1 MTINTKL
8 FFPFIN
14 LLLISLFLETSLD
27 TTLWAETFPYE
38 LFFVFL
44 LNLLITLILV
54 KAKDSAII
62 FSFAGLLSTVSWI
75 ILLLFSD
82 NAGLI
87 GLSDVLIAFFPVIL
101 QIFFINFTAMNNFKK
116 YRYLLLIQL
125 VLAFMDLIL
134 PLFSASFSFRY
145 LIFFI
150 NLFSSLFFCILIYRK
165 ESIVSRPLPKKTIK
179 LILWSMVF
187 SFTPFIFIS
196 LFLSLFIYQS
206 QTIQNTWTLYFIII
220 LPLTIAYILTKENQV
235 VHGYWTLSMVSSFL
249 LALLCAVT
257 VDLMLVFSLDISL
270 LEVVKVNHYLL
281 LLALFF
287 FSLTDFF
294 IQFRQRKLNQIISDF
309 DNERK
314 GIFQQLMYDRQLESI
329 WKIAEELINSNM
341 PTLGTAIIWDEEPGS
356 SYLLDKAGVFDS
368 YKNELILRKSNL
380 LNEKYKLFSMNDLHC
395 LVAELRVEERSLGRV
410 VIAGA
415 HPISFSPKDIVTA
428 LAIADKLA
436 DTLFISSYLVQ
447 NQQTLNSQSYTS
459 AEKGAYIKQLNLAE
473 KRERELSLYLHD
485 DVLQSI
491 RGIKTIAQLSDD
503 PELLIQ
509 ALDVAIDN
517 LERSL
522 RSKMIDLSPSFLESI
537 SLKKSIETLTAR
549 LIVQFQTFIRVVIQI
564 DIDEQSDLT
573 SQNKIILYRIIK
585 ELLTNSFKHSGATEV
600 IVKLT
605 KRNNSLHL
613 TVADNGIGIDIT
625 ESYYN
630 EVLKNHLGLISIKQQ
645 ASFQNG
651 TFQIDSTV
659 KKGVRVSISLPV

>member
-1 MTINTKL
+1 MAINTKL
-8 FFPFIN
+8 FYPFIN
-14 LLLISLFLETSLD
+14 LLVISLFLEISLD
-27 TTLWAETFPYE
+27 TSLLAGDILYV
-38 LFFVFL
+38 LFIVFL
-44 LNLLITLILV
+44 MNLLTTLLLM
-54 KAKDSAII
+54 KTKDNAII
-62 FSFAGLLSTVSWI
+62 SSFAGLLSAVSWI
-75 ILLLFSD
+75 LLLLLSD
-82 NAGLI
+82 DAGLRK
-87 GLSDVLIAFFPVIL
+87 LSNALIAFFPLIL
-101 QIFFINFTAMNNFKK
+101 LIFFINFTAMNRFE
-116 YRYLLLIQL
+116 RYKHLLLIQ
-125 VLAFMDLIL
+125 FSISIIDLLLSI
-134 PLFSASFSFRY
+134 SSFTHSFR
-145 LIFFI
+145 
-150 NLFSSLFFCILIYRK
+150 NLFFFVNLLSGLLLCIFIYRK
-165 ESIVSRPLPKKTIK
+165 ESFESRPLPKRTIK
-179 LILWSMVF
+179 LILWSMVL
-187 SFTPFIFIS
+187 SFVPFIFLS
-196 LFLSLFIYQS
+196 LFLSLFVYQS
-206 QTIQNTWTLYFIII
+206 QTIENIWTLTFIMI
-220 LPLTIAYILTKENQV
+220 LPLTIANILTKENQV
-235 VHGYWTLSMVSSFL
+235 VHDYWTLSVVTSFL
-249 LALLCAVT
+249 LALLCFFSI
-257 VDLMLVFSLDISL
+257 DLMLVLVLNISL
-270 LEVVKVNHYLL
+270 LEVIKVNQYLL
-281 LLALFF
+281 LLALLFF
-287 FSLTDFF
+287 GLVEFF
-294 IQFRQRKLNQIISDF
+294 MQFRQRKLNQIISDF